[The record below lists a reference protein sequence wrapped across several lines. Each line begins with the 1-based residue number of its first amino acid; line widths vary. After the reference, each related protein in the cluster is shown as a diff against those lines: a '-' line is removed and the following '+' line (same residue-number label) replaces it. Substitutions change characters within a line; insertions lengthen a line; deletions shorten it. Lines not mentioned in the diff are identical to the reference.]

1 MVDSE
6 ANTSSPDAGGS
17 TDVSGPSL
25 TSVLLG
31 VLNAVL
37 TVAYPV
43 AVWWCLANTGARRT
57 SLWLMLLV
65 VPLIALRLRGT
76 PREARMAVLRVPL
89 VILGVLLLGAV
100 TEDPRF
106 VLSMPVLINLGLLMT
121 FGVTLR
127 TGGVP
132 MIERF
137 ARLSDPDL
145 DAPRV
150 AHCRQW
156 TVRWC
161 VFFVANAAIS
171 AMLALGDDVKLWA
184 IYTSG
189 VAYALMGIM
198 FAAEFLQRRHRFRE
212 YSSRFYDRAL
222 RALWPAA
229 APSSTPQTDSSSPE

>member
-1 MVDSE
+1 MVDS
-6 ANTSSPDAGGS
+6 DA
-17 TDVSGPSL
+17 TTPAPSGKRTEGQRADGVSL
-25 TSVLLG
+25 TTLSLG

-37 TVAYPV
+37 TVSYPI
-43 AVWWCLANTGARRT
+43 AVWWCLANTSARRT

-65 VPLIALRLRGT
+65 IPLVALRLRGT

-89 VILGVLLLGAV
+89 VILGVLLLGAL
-100 TEDPRF
+100 TKDPRF
-106 VLSMPVLINLGLLMT
+106 VLSMPVLINLGLLVT

-127 TGGVP
+127 AGGVP
-132 MIERF
+132 MVERF

-145 DAPRV
+145 DAPRI

-161 VFFVANAAIS
+161 LFFVVNAGAS
-171 AMLALGDDVKLWA
+171 AMLALGDDVRLWA

-189 VAYALMGIM
+189 IAYALMGLM
-198 FAAEFLQRRHRFRE
+198 FAAEFLQRRYRFRE

-222 RALWPAA
+222 RALWSVP
-229 APSSTPQTDSSSPE
+229 PSPIETRSETHD